1 MSDQSGSQSSRR
13 TFLKVLGGAGAG
25 LYVAAV
31 VPGKFLRSAE
41 GAVLASSEG
50 YLLVD
55 TKKCQGCVSCMLVC
69 SLAHEGAVSFS
80 LSRIQIVQNSF
91 EKWPD
96 DVAVAQCRQCTEP
109 LCLEACPTGALHVES
124 EEGNVKTVDERK
136 CIGCMQCIQACPFT
150 PSRMEWNFEGRHAQ
164 KCDLCIETPYH
175 WDEAGGGPNGK
186 QACVEVC
193 PVNAIQFTTEVP
205 DQEGDAGYSVNL
217 RDENWKKLGFPID

>member
-1 MSDQSGSQSSRR
+1 MSDQSGSQYSRR
-13 TFLKVLGGAGAG
+13 KFLKVVGGAGAG

-31 VPGKFLRSAE
+31 VPVKFLGSKDGVA
-41 GAVLASSEG
+41 LASSEG

-91 EKWPD
+91 AKWPD
-96 DVAVAQCRQCTEP
+96 DISVAQCRQCTEP

-124 EEGNVKTVDERK
+124 ENGNIKTVDEKK
-136 CIGCMQCIQACPFT
+136 CIGCMQCTEACPFT
-150 PSRMEWNFEGRHAQ
+150 PSRMGWNFEAKHAQ
-164 KCDLCIETPYH
+164 KCDLCLETPYH

-193 PVNAIQFTTEVP
+193 PVNAIKFTTEIP
-205 DQEGDAGYSVNL
+205 DQEGDGGYSVNL
-217 RDENWKKLGFPID
+217 RDENWKRLGFPID

>member
-1 MSDQSGSQSSRR
+1 MSDQSGSQYSRR
-13 TFLKVLGGAGAG
+13 KFLKVVGGASAG

-31 VPGKFLRSAE
+31 VPVKFLGSKDGVA
-41 GAVLASSEG
+41 LASSEG

-91 EKWPD
+91 GKWPD
-96 DVAVAQCRQCTEP
+96 DLSVAQCRQCTEP

-124 EEGNVKTVDERK
+124 EEGNIKTVDQRK
-136 CIGCMQCIQACPFT
+136 CIGCMQCIEACPFT

-164 KCDLCIETPYH
+164 KCDLCIDTPYH
-175 WDEAGGGPNGK
+175 WDEAGGGPDGK

-193 PVNAIQFTTEVP
+193 PVNAIKFTTEVP
-205 DQEGDAGYSVNL
+205 EQDGDGGYSVNL
-217 RDENWKKLGFPID
+217 RDENWQRLGFPID